1 MEMFDYEKAI
11 TIIDRMIGSW
21 REQELYYG
29 KLSLSKRIDADKQY
43 TMTRPQLTMIAETF
57 GIDFLADLERRMKY
71 VWEERG
77 TK

>member
-1 MEMFDYEKAI
+1 MFDYEKAN

-21 REQELYYG
+21 EEQGAYYRT
-29 KLSLSKRIDADKQY
+29 LPLNNRINADNQY
-43 TMTRPQLTMIAETF
+43 TMLHKKLITIAETC

>member
-21 REQELYYG
+21 AEQGFYYG
-29 KLSLSKRIDADKQY
+29 KLSLNKRIDADNQY
-43 TMTRPQLTMIAETF
+43 TMMRKKLITIAETF

-71 VWEERG
+71 VWEERE

>member
-1 MEMFDYEKAI
+1 MEMFDYEKVN

-21 REQELYYG
+21 AEQGFYCG
-29 KLSLSKRIDADKQY
+29 KLPLSKQIDADNQY
-43 TMTRPQLTMIAETF
+43 TMMRKKLTTIAETC

>member
-1 MEMFDYEKAI
+1 MDMFDFEKVN
-11 TIIDRMIGSW
+11 TIIDRMRGSW
-21 REQELYYG
+21 PEQRFYYG
-29 KLSLSKRIDADKQY
+29 KLSLSKRINADNQY
-43 TMTRPQLTMIAETF
+43 TMMRKKLITIAETC

>member
-11 TIIDRMIGSW
+11 TIIARMIGSW
-21 REQELYYG
+21 AEQVFYYG
-29 KLSLSKRIDADKQY
+29 KLSLNKRIDADNQY
-43 TMTRPQLTMIAETF
+43 TMMRKKLITIAETF

-71 VWEERG
+71 VWEERE